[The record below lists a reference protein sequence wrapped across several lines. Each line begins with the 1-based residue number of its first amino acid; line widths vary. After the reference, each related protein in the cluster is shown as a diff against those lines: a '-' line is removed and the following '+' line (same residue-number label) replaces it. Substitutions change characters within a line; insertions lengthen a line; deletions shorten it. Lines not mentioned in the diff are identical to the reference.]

1 MIEKCFDTKLPA
13 AWRLGFFCLVRKND
27 ADFFRIML

>member
-1 MIEKCFDTKLPA
+1 MIRSRFDTKLPA
-13 AWRLGFFCLVRKND
+13 ASRPGFFLARKND